1 MEHLTKARQDL
12 KNHTLK
18 IEVEEGNFRSYFCAS
33 EEDLSLFWFRI
44 VFAPNFISLY
54 GDVGAITLRPYC
66 TKENSLRWLL
76 GSNENV
82 PYMLEKMPYDQR
94 QIGCKYSPKIA
105 KETLQEIQD
114 QLREKLINKSITE
127 NEYSEQ
133 RDAIFDLMS
142 ECEDFSHQSMFYE
155 KLSSIIDDVSE
166 VYPPT
171 EYEVQF
177 VYRIAALQVFSELYE
192 IYESSHSAKESVA
205 ENF

>member
-1 MEHLTKARQDL
+1 MEHLTKARQDF

-33 EEDLSLFWFRI
+33 KEDPSLYWFRI

-66 TKENSLRWLL
+66 TNENSLRWLL

-82 PYMLEKMPYDQR
+82 PYMLEKMPSDQR
-94 QIGCKYSPKIA
+94 QIGCKYSPEIA
-105 KETLQEIQD
+105 LETLQEIQE

-155 KLSSIIDDVSE
+155 KLGSIIDDISE
-166 VYPPT
+166 IYPPT
-171 EYEVQF
+171 TYEIQF
-177 VYRIAALQVFSELYE
+177 IYRIAALQIFCELYE
-192 IYESSHSAKESVA
+192 THKLSQPAKECVA